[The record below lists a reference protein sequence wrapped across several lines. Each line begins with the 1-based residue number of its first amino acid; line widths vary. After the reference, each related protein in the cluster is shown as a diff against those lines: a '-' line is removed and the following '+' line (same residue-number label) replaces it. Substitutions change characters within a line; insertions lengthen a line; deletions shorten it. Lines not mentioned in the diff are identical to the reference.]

1 MDRVERDVLRRND
14 AEQKAFSAKDFACTF
29 QPQLSKIVEKMK
41 PRSVYEMSRGDLL
54 RRETSA
60 KMMKLRIER
69 EEMEQLTYQPEIS
82 RLGKKVQSSLKLR
95 EDPAFFLQHYKGL
108 ESGKARRREMER
120 QQRAQQEMEHCT
132 FRYAA
137 PTRTVLIATLHL
149 CRHRAHTSPPWPCS
163 LVIVVSS
170 PQTRDCPAYVKRIA
184 RSMQVGGW
192 VNKARTTEGP
202 AQGQHVWQ

>member
-29 QPQLSKIVEKMK
+29 QPQLSKKVEKMK

-137 PTRTVLIATLHL
+137 PTRTVLTATLHL
-149 CRHRAHTSPPWPCS
+149 CRHRAHAPHPTLALPPCYCC
-163 LVIVVSS
+163 L
-170 PQTRDCPAYVKRIA
+170 QPADA
-184 RSMQVGGW
+184 RLPGVREAHRAQHAGGW
-192 VNKARTTEGP
+192 GGRVGP
-202 AQGQHVWQ
+202 ER